1 MLFVGTRFSSLYTAT
16 VRDPRPELPAS
27 GVTKS
32 KEEEEEEEE
41 EEEDLF
47 VFNDTIE
54 GPRAPDQV
62 PGEHVLYYRERLLYY
77 REHQRCPL

>member
-47 VFNDTIE
+47 I
-54 GPRAPDQV
+54 RIQR
-62 PGEHVLYYRERLLYY
+62 YYRGT
-77 REHQRCPL
+77 QGA